1 MVSDCHNGSICS
13 KCSKFL
19 MVIDDSNANNDND
32 GNKGQKGP
40 KLIAESLPGSTRDIR
55 TMTAYS

>member
-1 MVSDCHNGSICS
+1 
-13 KCSKFL
+13 